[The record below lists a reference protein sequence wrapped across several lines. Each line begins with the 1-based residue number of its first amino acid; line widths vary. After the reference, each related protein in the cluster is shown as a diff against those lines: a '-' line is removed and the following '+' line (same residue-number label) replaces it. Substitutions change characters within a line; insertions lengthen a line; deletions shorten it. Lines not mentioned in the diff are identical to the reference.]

1 MKGLIVYS
9 SRTGNTE
16 RVARAVLEAAPPETD
31 LYPVREA
38 PNPDTYAWVFV
49 AFWVDRGT
57 ADEDTRTF
65 LAGLKGKVVG
75 LFGTLGAYPDSEHAR
90 DVETAVRESIDSD
103 NRVLGC
109 YLCQGRIDPK
119 LTEMF
124 KRFPPDHPHAWTPER
139 AQRHADAASH
149 PDEDDLCAARET
161 AQRFIA
167 AVPETIGT

>member
-16 RVARAVLEAAPPETD
+16 RIARAVLEAAPPETE

-38 PNPDTYAWVFV
+38 PNPDGYAWVFV
-49 AFWVDRGT
+49 AFWVDRGS
-57 ADEDTRTF
+57 ADEDTRAF
-65 LAGLKGKVVG
+65 LVGLKGTAVG

-90 DVETAVRESIDSD
+90 DVEAAVRESIGSD

-109 YLCQGRIDPK
+109 CLCQGKIDPK

-124 KRFPPDHPHAWTPER
+124 KRFPSDHPHAWTPER

-149 PDEDDLCAARET
+149 PDEDDLRAARE
-161 AQRFIA
+161 AALRFIA